1 MWLVWKS
8 FFLLSQ
14 KNEQFT
20 QQSQVFNTHTTGAP
34 SGPINPIRVSYGT
47 IDNIHKKTKRKEELA
62 KNKSNTKSN
71 DKIDKGAKT
80 RACLPTNFFKAW
92 IRYIADH

>member
-1 MWLVWKS
+1 MWLMWKS

-14 KNEQFT
+14 KNERFT
-20 QQSQVFNTHTTGAP
+20 QQSQVFNTYPTGAP
-34 SGPINPIRVSYGT
+34 PGPINPIRVSYRSVYYVY
-47 IDNIHKKTKRKEELA
+47 KKTKRKEELA

-80 RACLPTNFFKAW
+80 RACLPTNFLKAW
-92 IRYIADH
+92 IGYIADH